1 MGVTGVPKL
10 RDDLQED
17 GRGGTEDSLHE
28 LRHVLRQSCAQEPSA
43 LFMFLRGCAGGPE
56 P

>member
-10 RDDLQED
+10 RDDLQYD
-17 GRGGTEDSLHE
+17 GRGGTEDLLHE
-28 LRHVLRQSCAQEPSA
+28 LRHVLRQSCVGEPSA
-43 LFMFLRGCAGGPE
+43 LFMFLRGYAGGSE